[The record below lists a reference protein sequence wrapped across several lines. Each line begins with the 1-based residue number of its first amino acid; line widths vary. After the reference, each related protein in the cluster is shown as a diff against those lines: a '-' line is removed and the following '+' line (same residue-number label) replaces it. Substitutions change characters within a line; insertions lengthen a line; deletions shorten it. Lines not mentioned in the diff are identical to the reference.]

1 MSAHGPVFL
10 TAHDP
15 VSRRWQVRAMLP
27 NRWLL
32 LAAATLAVVPADEG
46 RAWTTAVAI
55 LAVAVVVSA
64 VLALRRAA
72 AKVDT
77 LLAEELGPRR
87 PSG

>member
-15 VSRRWQVRAMLP
+15 VSRRWQVRTMLP

-46 RAWTTAVAI
+46 PAWTTAVAI
-55 LAVAVVVSA
+55 LAVAVTVSA

-87 PSG
+87 PPG